1 VAQELHNGNSGASV
15 SPTHREKRVR
25 WPAQEK
31 MEVRRRGVLTGED
44 GGDDF
49 VWLDGAWR

>member
-1 VAQELHNGNSGASV
+1 MGTVAPRRVLLIEK
-15 SPTHREKRVR
+15 KRVR

-49 VWLDGAWR
+49 VWLDGARR